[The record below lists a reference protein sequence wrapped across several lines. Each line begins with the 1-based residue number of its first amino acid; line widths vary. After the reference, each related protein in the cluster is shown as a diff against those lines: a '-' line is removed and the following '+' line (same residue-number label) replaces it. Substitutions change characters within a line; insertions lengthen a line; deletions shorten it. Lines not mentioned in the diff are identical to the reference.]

1 MEFTIK
7 KLSFIFKILMTFLD
21 FDEMSFSVLES
32 ILELTFVSR
41 FIHIMNLASSFKL
54 IMFEKPRVVKTVASL
69 ENSLAYLFSIL

>member
-32 ILELTFVSR
+32 ILELTFISR
-41 FIHIMNLASSFKL
+41 FIHLMNLASSFKL
-54 IMFEKPRVVKTVASL
+54 IMFEEPRVIKTVASL
-69 ENSLAYLFSIL
+69 KNSLACFLSIL